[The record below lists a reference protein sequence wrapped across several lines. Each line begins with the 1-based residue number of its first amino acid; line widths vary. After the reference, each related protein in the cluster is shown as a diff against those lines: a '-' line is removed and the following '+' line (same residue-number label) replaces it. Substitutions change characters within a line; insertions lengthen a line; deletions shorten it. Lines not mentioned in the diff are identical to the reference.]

1 MRKISDLIGGAAS
14 SVWTVLRSKARLYI
28 EYALIAAIIIVASW
42 AAVSFVRNRHL
53 EQRLEKLQVT
63 QGALSTTVSN
73 LQAANAAQQKAI
85 DQVSKLREID
95 HGVLQALMDG
105 VVDIY
110 GRDAKIRKRINEL
123 RQNNEEAKKFLD
135 TPAPPS
141 VQCVL
146 NHTPCTPASADQGG
160 GAVAAPGVAESVPST
175 GKQADQH
182 GR

>member
-1 MRKISDLIGGAAS
+1 MQRISNLIGGAAS
-14 SVWTVLRSKARLYI
+14 SLWQTIKNKARLYI
-28 EYALIAAIIIVASW
+28 EYVLIATIIIVASW
-42 AAVSFVRNRHL
+42 AAASFVRNRHL
-53 EQRLEKLQVT
+53 EQRVEKLQTT
-63 QGALSTTVSN
+63 QGALSTTVSS
-73 LQAANAAQQKAI
+73 LQATNVAQQKAI

-110 GRDAKIRKRINEL
+110 DRDAKIRKRINEL

-146 NHTPCTPASADQGG
+146 NHTPCAPTGTHQGD
-160 GAVAAPGVAESVPST
+160 GAVAAPGVAESVPAA
-175 GKQADQH
+175 KE
-182 GR
+182 

>member
-1 MRKISDLIGGAAS
+1 MRKISDLIGGATS
-14 SVWTVLRSKARLYI
+14 SVWAVLKSKARLYI
-28 EYALIAAIIIVASW
+28 EYVLIAAVIIVASW
-42 AAVSFVRNRHL
+42 AAASFVRNRHL
-53 EQRLEKLQVT
+53 EQRVENLQQT

-73 LQAANAAQQKAI
+73 LQATNAAQQKAI

-146 NHTPCTPASADQGG
+146 NHTTCAPTGAHQGD
-160 GAVAAPGVAESVPST
+160 GAVAAPGVAESVPAA
-175 GKQADQH
+175 GK
-182 GR
+182 